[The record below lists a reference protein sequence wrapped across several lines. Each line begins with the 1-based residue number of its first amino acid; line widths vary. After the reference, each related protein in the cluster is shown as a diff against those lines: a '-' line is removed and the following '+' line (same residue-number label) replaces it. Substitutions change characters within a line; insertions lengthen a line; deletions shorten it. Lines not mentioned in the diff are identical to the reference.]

1 MALIKGITVTL
12 FEKVKTGKDGFNHST
27 YDIKP
32 IKVNNVLVAP
42 TNTSDIPS
50 STKTDKRKAMYQL
63 AIPKGDNH
71 NWDNADVEFFGARWH
86 TVGLPI
92 EGIEE
97 NIPLDWNKKVTVERY
112 E

>member
-12 FEKVKTGKDGFNHST
+12 FEKTETGKDGFNHST

-32 IKVNNVLVAP
+32 IQVNNVLVAP
-42 TNTSDIPS
+42 TSTSDIPS
-50 STKTDKRKAMYQL
+50 STKTDRRKATYQL

-71 NWDNADVEFFGARWH
+71 NWDNAVVEFFGHEWH

>member
-12 FEKVKTGKDGFNHST
+12 FEKNITGKDSLNHST

-32 IKVNNVLVAP
+32 IRVNNVLVAP
-42 TNTSDIPS
+42 TGASDIPT
-50 STKTDKRKAMYQL
+50 STEADRRKAIYQL
-63 AIPKGDNH
+63 AIPKGDTHDWN
-71 NWDNADVEFFGARWH
+71 NADVEFFGHKWH

-92 EGIEE
+92 EGIES

>member
-12 FEKVKTGKDGFNHST
+12 FEKNITGKDSLNHST

-32 IKVNNVLVAP
+32 IQVDNVLVAP
-42 TNTSDIPS
+42 MSTTDIPT
-50 STKTDKRKAMYQL
+50 STEADRRKATYQL
-63 AIPKGDNH
+63 AIPKGDTH
-71 NWDNADVEFFGARWH
+71 NWNNADVEFFGAKWH

-92 EGIEE
+92 EGIES
-97 NIPLDWNKKVTVERY
+97 NIPLDWNKKVTIERY